1 MVNKPYDPT
10 TGPLDIYPRKTEIDV
25 YENTYA
31 QMFIAAWFVTTPN
44 WKKLKYPSTNTCI
57 NKVWYI
63 HTMEHHSV
71 IKITYKYPQQNEWFS
86 KYICCM
92 K

>member
-31 QMFIAAWFVTTPN
+31 QMFIAD
-44 WKKLKYPSTNTCI
+44 
-57 NKVWYI
+57 
-63 HTMEHHSV
+63 
-71 IKITYKYPQQNEWFS
+71 
-86 KYICCM
+86 
-92 K
+92 